1 MLCADGAG
9 TATGLHGAVFAYN
22 HACWYVRDVL
32 TIASRCATQ
41 TRPEPEAKPKHKHKP
56 RPEKKA
62 ARKAARTRKKAP
74 ERHRGGPGGSQLAGA
89 C

>member
-22 HACWYVRDVL
+22 RACWYVRDVL
-32 TIASRCATQ
+32 TIASRYATQ

>member
-32 TIASRCATQ
+32 TIASRYATQ
-41 TRPEPEAKPKHKHKP
+41 TRPEPEAKPKAQAQATPGKEGCEEG
-56 RPEKKA
+56 RPDAEESA
-62 ARKAARTRKKAP
+62 
-74 ERHRGGPGGSQLAGA
+74 
-89 C
+89 